1 MKAIS
6 RGNSVGKIDKSKASL
21 CVYLGVVCAKP
32 THSVP
37 ILFSQS
43 KGQKLLGPWPNP
55 TTSCLCKSSF
65 MDHSHAH
72 SFMHYLWLILCSNLE
87 LNSWDRHL
95 GKMSIKYL
103 LSGLHNLPV
112 TLQEG
117 TVLEMHLSLV
127 LRCASQSLQVT
138 SVHNGYLLKYP
149 LGFPGGSDG
158 KESACNAG
166 DPRLIPGSGRC
177 SGEGNGYPLQCSC
190 LRIPWTEDPGGLQSM
205 GLQTVRCDWVTN
217 TLTFTSQYALR
228 WWGL

>member
-1 MKAIS
+1 M
-6 RGNSVGKIDKSKASL
+6 
-21 CVYLGVVCAKP
+21 YLGVVCAKP

-72 SFMHYLWLILCSNLE
+72 SFMYYLWLILCSNLE

-149 LGFPGGSDG
+149 LAQMVKNLPAMQETPVWSLGQEDALEKGMAIRSSVLAWEFHGQRTLVDYSPWGCKQSD
-158 KESACNAG
+158 A
-166 DPRLIPGSGRC
+166 
-177 SGEGNGYPLQCSC
+177 
-190 LRIPWTEDPGGLQSM
+190 TEWLTLWLSLHSM
-205 GLQTVRCDWVTN
+205 LCDDEDYNDNNFLAVP
-217 TLTFTSQYALR
+217 YAMKR
-228 WWGL
+228 